1 MPPETPEPMVQD
13 FVTKAEHDL
22 LAATILAREPRL
34 ADAVCFHRQQA
45 VEKMLKAALRVGE
58 NVNRREFVARE
69 ASREGT
75 LPRLPQDEREA
86 RRQETLA
93 TMEALARGRE
103 AVVLLPASSERV
115 REICLPTLFS
125 DA

>member
-34 ADAVCFHRQQA
+34 ADAVCFHCQQA

-86 RRQETLA
+86 RRQEIHRDDGSPRA
-93 TMEALARGRE
+93 GQGGRR
-103 AVVLLPASSERV
+103 APPGLLGASPGNMPAN
-115 REICLPTLFS
+115 IIL
-125 DA
+125 